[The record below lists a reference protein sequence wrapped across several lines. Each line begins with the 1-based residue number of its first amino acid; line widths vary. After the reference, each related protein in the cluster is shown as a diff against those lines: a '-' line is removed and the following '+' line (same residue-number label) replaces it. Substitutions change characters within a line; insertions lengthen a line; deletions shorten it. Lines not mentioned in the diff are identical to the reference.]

1 MRIAVIGAGG
11 REHALAWKLKQ
22 SPLCEQLYCLPG
34 NAGTAAF
41 CENISINGSDYA
53 GIIKFAK
60 DEKINLVVVGPEQP
74 LADGLADMLRSEN
87 ISVVGVS
94 KKAAEL
100 ESSKAFAKDFCFR
113 HNIPCATS
121 RSFDDLA
128 EATSYIEQTGV
139 PIVIK
144 ADGLAAGKGVIV
156 ANTMAEAL
164 EAVSNIMGGAFGSSG
179 NRIVI
184 EECLTGDELSFFAL
198 CDGKNAVPLLGVC
211 DHKAAYDGGKGP
223 NTGGMGTYA
232 PAAFVDKKLQMR
244 IMDEIA
250 MPTLRGMEA
259 EGMAY
264 SGIMFMGLF
273 VKNGEPKLIEYNVR
287 FGDPEC
293 QILMMLLQSDLVE
306 VFNALVKGELNKIG
320 DLSWRDDYAVN
331 VVLAAENYPAVPV
344 LGGEIIL
351 PDGDLGNVEIFH
363 AGTKLDGGKLVS
375 SGGRVLSV
383 ASYGSSLQQARGLA
397 YDVIKGIKLTGS
409 FYRTDIGVD

>member
-41 CENISINGSDYA
+41 CENISIKGSDYA